1 VSPWLFGSVEPWAW
15 LTLTLL
21 LLGLFFAWAFRSLIR
36 EQFQWRASG
45 AGLPLLLF
53 VGLVTLQTV
62 SLPPKAAGPVDLAGG
77 GEVAAGGEVT
87 GSTVSLRA
95 LSAAPFSTRRSLAFV
110 VACVGLFLIVSN
122 RLRTWSDVRFL
133 LTLVLLSGF
142 SVALFGLIQ
151 KFSGTGQI
159 YWYRKPAFGADFFG
173 PFANKN
179 HFAGYLNLAI
189 GSGLAL
195 LLGSSSRRSH
205 PRSNHFSMTFA
216 PKGLLIGFMV
226 SVMAASV
233 CVSLSRGGIVSLA
246 AGFGVAIWLLAW
258 KGGLHQRAFVA
269 GGALLAGIALLVW
282 MGWGPFAEQI
292 RSLGKAAAEPLSQD
306 RVQVWRGALGLLAD
320 HPITGTGLGTF
331 RFVFPRYKSAHKGVS
346 YLYAHNDYLQLA
358 CETGLV
364 GLGLG
369 FWALIA
375 VGKFLFR
382 SFSVEMSS
390 RKVGLMAG
398 LAAGVSALL
407 VHEVVDFNL
416 HIPANALLFSVTAGM
431 LVAVPS
437 LLYTRR
443 VSPRLRVRPAEEGSL
458 VGGRK

>member
-1 VSPWLFGSVEPWAW
+1 MRRTSRLKSLSRVIIAGIVLVSPWLFGSVEPWAW

-77 GEVAAGGEVT
+77 GEVVAGGEVT
-87 GSTVSLRA
+87 GSAVSLRA

-246 AGFGVAIWLLAW
+246 AGFGVAIWLSLCRRR
-258 KGGLHQRAFVA
+258 RASCRDCA
-269 GGALLAGIALLVW
+269 SCLDGMGAL
-282 MGWGPFAEQI
+282 
-292 RSLGKAAAEPLSQD
+292 
-306 RVQVWRGALGLLAD
+306 RGADSILGQGSSGASF
-320 HPITGTGLGTF
+320 TG
-331 RFVFPRYKSAHKGVS
+331 PR
-346 YLYAHNDYLQLA
+346 
-358 CETGLV
+358 
-364 GLGLG
+364 
-369 FWALIA
+369 
-375 VGKFLFR
+375 
-382 SFSVEMSS
+382 
-390 RKVGLMAG
+390 AG
-398 LAAGVSALL
+398 LARGARASGGSPDYRNRPRNVQIRFSALQKC
-407 VHEVVDFNL
+407 
-416 HIPANALLFSVTAGM
+416 P
-431 LVAVPS
+431 
-437 LLYTRR
+437 
-443 VSPRLRVRPAEEGSL
+443 
-458 VGGRK
+458 